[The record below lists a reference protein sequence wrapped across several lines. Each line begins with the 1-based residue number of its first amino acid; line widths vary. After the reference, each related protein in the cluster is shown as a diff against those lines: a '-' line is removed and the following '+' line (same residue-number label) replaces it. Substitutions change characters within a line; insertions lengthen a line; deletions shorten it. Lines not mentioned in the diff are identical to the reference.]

1 MTGLLL
7 RVVAALFLGGM
18 VSQASELT
26 QQYLQR
32 LGGAVD
38 ALAAVVQRFDASAA
52 AAGLSRESAVARLRQ
67 APDTFVARQGADAEA
82 TITQYADLR
91 ERYDTLTRNPPIL
104 RPFLALGSPD
114 GALLKRTLGDFRPAL
129 PITGDGLFLTVL
141 GFAAGWASGAGIAG
155 AMGMRRRRAARRQTA
170 AQRPL

>member
-1 MTGLLL
+1 MSGLVI
-7 RVVAALFLGGM
+7 RVVAALFLGGL

-38 ALAAVVQRFDASAA
+38 ALASVVQRFDASAA
-52 AAGLSRESAVARLRQ
+52 AAGLSRQTAITRLRQ
-67 APDTFVARQGADAEA
+67 ATDGFVARQGEDAA
-82 TITQYADLR
+82 TTIAQYGALR

-104 RPFLALGSPD
+104 RPFLALGNPE
-114 GALLKRTLGDFRPAL
+114 GALLQRTIGDFRPAL

-141 GFAAGWASGAGIAG
+141 GFAGGWASGAGIAG
-155 AMGMRRRRAARRQTA
+155 ALGMRRRRAARRKMA